1 MYASQKKHKQAYLG
15 ASECVGGLACSKS
28 NLDPAVHKRLQQCS
42 CVLQKNTEA
51 LLKIYGLDAEKNV
64 DVDIF
69 NIDFRAA
76 ARKAFLNE
84 TKSDSCKLSPQKS
97 H

>member
-1 MYASQKKHKQAYLG
+1 
-15 ASECVGGLACSKS
+15 
-28 NLDPAVHKRLQQCS
+28 
-42 CVLQKNTEA
+42 VLPKNTEA

-76 ARKAFLNE
+76 ASKDFLNE

>member
-1 MYASQKKHKQAYLG
+1 MYASQKKHKLAYLCERQ
-15 ASECVGGLACSKS
+15 SPVGLAYSRS
-28 NLDPAVHKRLQQCS
+28 TLGSAVYQKLQQIS

-51 LLKIYGLDAEKNV
+51 LLKIYGLDTEKNA
-64 DVDIF
+64 DLDIW

-76 ARKAFLNE
+76 ASKAFLNE